1 MEIIATRKV
10 FTNKTTISE
19 VFIDGS
25 AERECFFLEDKDRGL
40 SQEMDLE
47 EIKKL
52 KVYGETAIPK
62 GRYEVVISYSE
73 RFKKKLPLLLN
84 VKGYE
89 GIRIHTGNYAEHTHG
104 CLLPGKFSLT
114 NKDAV
119 TESTAT
125 FKALFDKIETAL
137 NKEKVFITIK

>member
-1 MEIIATRKV
+1 MEILAIRKV

-40 SQEMDLE
+40 SQEMDLD

-62 GRYEVVISYSE
+62 GRYEIVISYSA

-104 CLLPGKFSLT
+104 CLLPGENAT
-114 NKDAV
+114 KDAV
-119 TESTAT
+119 TQSTIA
-125 FKALFDKIETAL
+125 FNYLFEKIETAL